1 MPDLTT
7 YTADDLDKLRR
18 DVLTEQERRRDAEVI
33 PDQIERLSARYLRA
47 TGQGEP
53 PVQAAERG
61 VGRTAQ
67 TGA

>member
-1 MPDLTT
+1 MDFATLTDT
-7 YTADDLDKLRR
+7 YLDQLHT

-33 PDQIERLSARYLRA
+33 PDQIEALSARYLRA
-47 TGQGEP
+47 TGQAEP

-61 VGRTAQ
+61 VGRNAQ